1 MIGLKRGLEKYDE
14 KPPTCVG
21 GDKGLTKSINAT
33 VNLANAAHYDVN
45 DECVGAAIWFEK
57 NKEIQMDVYFIFPNI
72 VVEDSKGI
80 SQNGL
85 LVKIKDSCIISWD
98 GNSLRHCTSIRTD
111 PSNQDTLVKPDPSIS
126 DLFSFHFVNNAA
138 NLRLINEAR
147 QGYYQN
153 ILGEPAGEYNWEAF
167 AWRQYYKESSFW

>member
-45 DECVGAAIWFEK
+45 DECVCAAIWFEK
-57 NKEIQMDVYFIFPNI
+57 NKEVQTDVYFIFPNI
-72 VVEDSKGI
+72 VVVDSKGV

-85 LVKIKDSCIISWD
+85 LVKIKDGCIISWD
-98 GNSLRHCTSIRTD
+98 GSSLHHCTSIRMD
-111 PSNQDTLVKPDPSIS
+111 PSN
-126 DLFSFHFVNNAA
+126 
-138 NLRLINEAR
+138 
-147 QGYYQN
+147 
-153 ILGEPAGEYNWEAF
+153 
-167 AWRQYYKESSFW
+167 